1 MSKELDRTDT
11 LNMQSWRS
19 QRTGENGS
27 IRRELY
33 EYLEKGIWKIK
44 KKKAN
49 EKILRK
55 KGLEHVA
62 SLCEC
67 QGIYTDEHVCV

>member
-44 KKKAN
+44 KKKG
-49 EKILRK
+49 K
-55 KGLEHVA
+55 
-62 SLCEC
+62 
-67 QGIYTDEHVCV
+67 